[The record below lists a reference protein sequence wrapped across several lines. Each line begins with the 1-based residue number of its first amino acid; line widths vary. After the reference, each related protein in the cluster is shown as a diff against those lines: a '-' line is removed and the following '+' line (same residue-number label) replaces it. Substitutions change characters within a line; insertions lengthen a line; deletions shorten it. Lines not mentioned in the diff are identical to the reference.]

1 MKLLDGKN
9 KSFDKHL
16 DRLLNQRKKISN
28 AISVSKIINEVKTKV
43 IKQF

>member
-16 DRLLNQRKKISN
+16 DRLLNQRKKKILN
-28 AISVSKIINEVKTKV
+28 TISVSKIIYL
-43 IKQF
+43 ISL